1 MEKTDIAAKA
11 HCINNRQDLLTLLN
25 EVKIDILGEKAY
37 PISMKQLCYY
47 CDPNNI
53 KHRYFDFE
61 IPKKSGGKRRISA
74 PVGGLKSILR
84 CLNVVFQ
91 AMYQPSEYAMGFTQG
106 LSVVDN
112 ARKHVDMNYVLN
124 LDLKDFFPSIC
135 KSRVWGRLQVQPFNF
150 SSDIAHILAGLCC
163 MKKNNGDGGGCEYIL
178 PQGAPTS
185 PIITNMI
192 CDKLDRRLAGLA
204 NKFNVNYSRYADDI
218 TFSSNHYVYSE
229 QGEFW
234 KELRR
239 IIEDQNFKI
248 NEAKTRLQKRGDRQ
262 EVTGLTVCEKPNVTK
277 AYVRNIRSLLYIWEK
292 YGYSV
297 AYNRFYP
304 RYKADKGNV
313 KKGEPNLEN
322 VLGGKL
328 LYLKMVKGA
337 EDKQYQTLQA
347 RFDKLVGVTNHV
359 SYNSGNL
366 IYLESMTFAD
376 FEKKFNTKI
385 EFDKTKDGKTTAYF
399 MDGDVQKTISVSSNI
414 KDGVELSISLCEN
427 QNKKKFFLIH
437 KTLPQKTSEP
447 TIPKSNDT
455 LIKELDDLLSSLL
468 N

>member
-25 EVKIDILGEKAY
+25 EVKVDILGEKAY
-37 PISMKQLCYY
+37 PISMKQLFYY
-47 CDPNNI
+47 CNPNNI

-91 AMYQPSEYAMGFTQG
+91 AMYQPSKYAMGFTQG

-112 ARKHVDMNYVLN
+112 ARKHVGMNYVLN

-150 SSDIAHILAGLCC
+150 SSDTAHILAGLCC
-163 MKKNNGDGGGCEYIL
+163 MKKNNRDGSGCEYIL

-192 CDKLDRRLAGLA
+192 CDKLDHRLAGLA
-204 NKFNVNYSRYADDI
+204 SRFNVNYSRYADDI

-248 NEAKTRLQKRGDRQ
+248 NETKTRLQKRGDRQ

-304 RYKADKGNV
+304 RYKADKGHV

-414 KDGVELSISLCEN
+414 KDGVELNISLCEN